1 MLLSFFDI
9 NTIAFTIA
17 GYPMSYLEL
26 VGTLLNIACVWL
38 VARNNIWSWPI
49 GNIAVVLFGILF
61 FQINLYSD
69 FFEQIYFLVTGFYG
83 WFVWSQAKK
92 QKAGAEKT
100 KEEVPRWGTSAEHG
114 ITVATIA
121 LGTLALGFFMSHI
134 HTIFPNAFAEPAS
147 FPYLDA
153 FTTIMSFVANILLV
167 HRRISSWPIWI
178 LVDIIGIWLY
188 FQKGVLFVS
197 LLYVLFLGMAISG
210 LWNWIRLNKKQE
222 IV

>member
-1 MLLSFFDI
+1 
-9 NTIAFTIA
+9 
-17 GYPMSYLEL
+17 MSYLEL

-83 WFVWSQAKK
+83 WFVWSRAKK
-92 QKAGAEKT
+92 QKANQDT
-100 KEEVPRWGTSAEHG
+100 QKEEIPRWGTLVEHG
-114 ITVATIA
+114 ATIA
-121 LGTLALGFFMSHI
+121 TIAFGTLALGFFMSRIHI
-134 HTIFPNAFAEPAS
+134 IFPNAFAEPAS

-153 FTTIMSFVANILLV
+153 FTTLMSFVANILLV
-167 HRRISSWPIWI
+167 HRRISSWVIWI

-188 FQKGVLFVS
+188 FQKGVVFVS
-197 LLYVLFLGMAISG
+197 LLYVLFLVIAING
-210 LWNWIRLNKKQE
+210 LLNWMRLHKKQE